1 LTYYLPYDK
10 LLLGGEKV
18 MSGVAQRILKKLEH
32 IESMQKEL
40 LQDWE
45 MLEDF
50 LFESASPRLKKEI
63 RQGRKA
69 YRDGKTIPYQQLR
82 RRLGLA

>member
-1 LTYYLPYDK
+1 
-10 LLLGGEKV
+10 

>member
-1 LTYYLPYDK
+1 MTYYPPYDK

-18 MSGVAQRILKKLEH
+18 MSAVTQKILKKLEH

-45 MLEDF
+45 VLEDF

-69 YRDGKTIPYQQLR
+69 YRAGKAIPYQQLR

>member
-1 LTYYLPYDK
+1 
-10 LLLGGEKV
+10 
-18 MSGVAQRILKKLEH
+18 MSAVTQKILKKLEH

-40 LQDWE
+40 LSDWE
-45 MLEDF
+45 LLEDF
-50 LFESASPRLKKEI
+50 LFESTSPRLKKEI

-69 YRDGKTIPYQQLR
+69 YQSGKAASYHKIR

>member
-1 LTYYLPYDK
+1 
-10 LLLGGEKV
+10 
-18 MSGVAQRILKKLEH
+18 MSAVTQKILKKLEH

-45 MLEDF
+45 VLEDF

-69 YRDGKTIPYQQLR
+69 YRAGKTIPYQQLR